1 MSTSPIMNVIK
12 RNGRKEP
19 VSFDK
24 VTKRL
29 KNLSNDLSV
38 DLIPVAQKVIAR
50 IYNDVK
56 TTELDELAAQICMS
70 LESTHLDYGKL
81 ASRIIISNNHKN
93 TSPSFSETIYNL
105 YQCGLINKELYKNV
119 MDNKDKLNSTI
130 KYERD
135 FDFNYFGFKTLEKS
149 YLLKCKGVII
159 ERPQHLLMRVS
170 VGFHKDNIKAAIKS
184 YEGMSQKYFIH
195 ATPTLYNS
203 GTNNSQ
209 MASCFL
215 LGTHDS
221 ILGIYKTIADCAKI
235 SKGAGGIGI
244 HISNIRSK
252 GSFIRG
258 TNGYSNGIIP
268 MSRVYNETARHVNQG
283 GRRPGSFA
291 LYLEPHHPEVMQFVE
306 LRKNHGD
313 ENSRARDI
321 FLAIWISDLFMER
334 VEAGQDWSF
343 FNENDCPGLQDA
355 YGSAYKE
362 LYEKYEAE
370 GKAFGT
376 MKAQDIWK
384 AICTAQIETGTPYT
398 LYKNAC
404 NMKSNQQ
411 NIGTIKSSNLCAEIL
426 QYSDHKEYAVC
437 NLASVGLPTYV
448 NEKGEFDYEKL
459 VEMMEVI
466 VRNIDQIIDVNYYP
480 VPETK
485 YSNMRHRPMGIGVQ
499 GLADVYAKMRIAF
512 DSPEAFKVNKLI
524 FETMYYGALR
534 AGHILAVEKGAYS
547 TFSGSPLSKGQFQ
560 FDLWSVKP
568 PSNRYDWD
576 SLRQAI
582 MKDGVRNSLYIAL
595 MPTASTSQILGNNE
609 CIEPFTSNYYS
620 RSTIAGQFPVINK
633 YLVKDLMDLN
643 LWNKEMKD
651 KILFYGGSI
660 QNIEE
665 IPQEIRNLYKTVW
678 EMKQKVIIEQA
689 ADRGVFVCQ
698 TQSMNLF
705 FEEPSHKVLT
715 GALFYGWKKG
725 LKTGSYYIRSRP
737 KSKVQ
742 QFTLDPEKFKKVM
755 EENKKQQDNDKYE
768 VCEMCSS

>member
-12 RNGRKEP
+12 RNGRKEY

-29 KNLSNDLSV
+29 QNLSNDLSV

-313 ENSRARDI
+313 ENARARDI

-355 YGSAYKE
+355 YGPAYKE
-362 LYEKYEAE
+362 LYEQYEAE

-426 QYSDHKEYAVC
+426 EYSDHKEYAVC
-437 NLASVGLPTYV
+437 NLASVGLPRYV

-459 VEMMEVI
+459 VEMTEVI

-534 AGHILAVEKGAYS
+534 AGHMLAVEKGAYS
-547 TFSGSPLSKGQFQ
+547 TFEGSPLSKGQFQ

-651 KILFYGGSI
+651 KILFYGGSV

-689 ADRGVFVCQ
+689 ADRGAFVCQ

-755 EENKKQQDNDKYE
+755 EENKKQEDNDKYE

>member
-1 MSTSPIMNVIK
+1 MATSPSMNVIK
-12 RNGRKEP
+12 RNGRKEF

-24 VTKRL
+24 VTRRL
-29 KNLSNDLSV
+29 QNLSDNLSI

-93 TSPSFSETIYNL
+93 TSPSFSETIYIL
-105 YQCGLINKELYKNV
+105 FQRGLINEELYKNV
-119 MDNKDKLNSTI
+119 MNNKDKLNSTI

-135 FDFNYFGFKTLEKS
+135 FDFNYFGFKTLEKA
-149 YLLKCKGVII
+149 YLIKHKGVII

-203 GTNNSQ
+203 GTHNSQ

-221 ILGIYKTIADCAKI
+221 ILGIYKTIADCAII

-252 GSFIRG
+252 GSFIKG
-258 TNGYSNGIIP
+258 TNGHSNGIIP
-268 MSRVYNETARHVNQG
+268 MARVYNETARHVNQG

-313 ENSRARDI
+313 ENARARDL
-321 FLAIWISDLFMER
+321 FLAMWISDLFMER
-334 VEAGQDWSF
+334 VKAGQDWSF

-355 YGSAYKE
+355 YGPAYKE

-376 MKAQDIWK
+376 MKAQDIWQ
-384 AICTAQIETGTPYT
+384 AICTSQIETGTPYM

-426 QYSDHKEYAVC
+426 EYSDHKEYAVC
-437 NLASVGLPTYV
+437 NLASVGLPRYV
-448 NEKGEFDYEKL
+448 NEKGEFDYNKL
-459 VEMMEVI
+459 VEMIEVI

-485 YSNMRHRPMGIGVQ
+485 KSNMRHRPMGIGVQ

-512 DSPEAFKVNKLI
+512 DSPEAMEVNKLI

-534 AGHILAVEKGAYS
+534 TGHMLAVEKGAYS
-547 TFSGSPLSKGQFQ
+547 TFEGSPLSKGQFQ

-568 PSNRYDWD
+568 PSDRYDWD
-576 SLRQAI
+576 SLREAI

-609 CIEPFTSNYYS
+609 CFEPFTSNYYS
-620 RSTIAGQFPVINK
+620 RSTIAGQFQVINK

-643 LWNKEMKD
+643 LWNKEMRD

-678 EMKQKVIIEQA
+678 EMKQKVLIDQA
-689 ADRGVFVCQ
+689 ADRGPFVCH

-715 GALFYGWKKG
+715 GAFFYGWKKG
-725 LKTGSYYIRSRP
+725 LKTGSYYIRTRP
-737 KSKVQ
+737 KSKAQ

-755 EENKKQQDNDKYE
+755 EENKKQEENDKYE

>member
-12 RNGRKEP
+12 RNGRKEY

-29 KNLSNDLSV
+29 QNLSNDLSV

-56 TTELDELAAQICMS
+56 TTELDELAAQICIS

-105 YQCGLINKELYKNV
+105 YQCGLINKELYKTV

-313 ENSRARDI
+313 ENARARDI

-355 YGSAYKE
+355 YGPAYKE
-362 LYEKYEAE
+362 LYEQYEAE

-376 MKAQDIWK
+376 MKAQDIWQ
-384 AICTAQIETGTPYT
+384 AICTAQIETGTPYI

-404 NMKSNQQ
+404 NKKSNQQ

-426 QYSDHKEYAVC
+426 EYSDHKEYAVC
-437 NLASVGLPTYV
+437 NLASVGLPRYV

-459 VEMMEVI
+459 IEMMEVI

-499 GLADVYAKMRIAF
+499 GLADIYAKMRIAF
-512 DSPEAFKVNKLI
+512 DSPEAMEVNKLI
-524 FETMYYGALR
+524 FETMYYGALK
-534 AGHILAVEKGAYS
+534 AGHKLAIEKGAYS
-547 TFSGSPLSKGQFQ
+547 TFEGSPLSKGQFQ

-568 PSNRYDWD
+568 PSDRYDWE

-609 CIEPFTSNYYS
+609 CFEPFTSNYYS

-651 KILFYGGSI
+651 KILFYGGSV

-689 ADRGVFVCQ
+689 ADRGAFVCQ

-755 EENKKQQDNDKYE
+755 EENKKQEDNDKYE

>member
-1 MSTSPIMNVIK
+1 MATSPRMNVIK
-12 RNGRKEP
+12 RNGKKEF

-29 KNLSNDLSV
+29 QNLSDDLSV

-93 TSPSFSETIYNL
+93 TSPSFSETIYIL
-105 YQCGLINKELYKNV
+105 FQRGLINDELYKNV

-135 FDFNYFGFKTLEKS
+135 FDFNYFGFKTLEKA
-149 YLLKCKGVII
+149 YLLKHKGVII

-203 GTNNSQ
+203 GTHNSQ

-252 GSFIRG
+252 GSFIKG
-258 TNGYSNGIIP
+258 TNGHSNGIIP

-313 ENSRARDI
+313 ENARARDL
-321 FLAIWISDLFMER
+321 FLAMWISDLFMER
-334 VEAGQDWSF
+334 VKAGQDWSF

-355 YGSAYKE
+355 YGPAYKE

-376 MKAQDIWK
+376 MKAQDIWQ
-384 AICTAQIETGTPYT
+384 AICTSQIETGTPYM

-426 QYSDHKEYAVC
+426 EYSDHKEYAVC
-437 NLASVGLPTYV
+437 NLASVGLPRYV
-448 NEKGEFDYEKL
+448 NEKGEFDYDKL

-512 DSPEAFKVNKLI
+512 DSPEALEVNKLI

-534 AGHILAVEKGAYS
+534 TGHMLAVEKEAYS
-547 TFSGSPLSKGQFQ
+547 TFEGSPLSKGQFQ

-568 PSNRYDWD
+568 PSDRYDWE

-582 MKDGVRNSLYIAL
+582 MNDGVRNSLYIAL

-609 CIEPFTSNYYS
+609 CFEPFTSNYYS
-620 RSTIAGQFPVINK
+620 RSTIAGQFQVINK

-651 KILFYGGSI
+651 KILFYGGSV

-678 EMKQKVIIEQA
+678 EMKQKVLIDQA
-689 ADRGVFVCQ
+689 ADRGPFVCH

-715 GALFYGWKKG
+715 GAFFYGWKKG
-725 LKTGSYYIRSRP
+725 LKTGSYYIRTRP
-737 KSKVQ
+737 KSKAQ

-755 EENKKQQDNDKYE
+755 EENKKQEENDKYE